1 YNLTV
6 NGGQTNAQTGTY
18 TATAVA
24 ANDVNATTKANYT
37 LGNITRA
44 FSITKATYN
53 MLGVE
58 WNYTSPFTY
67 DKAQKTVEIKANTLP
82 QGVSV
87 NAYLNNS
94 GTDAGN
100 YTASVTFTYDT
111 ANYNEPTVAPLDW
124 TINQAVLTKPTLSG
138 NYTYTGSQL
147 TATLDG
153 FDTEKMTATNNA
165 QTNAA
170 TYTITVALKD
180 GANYNWADE
189 LDGVTNIAIEWT
201 ITPATITFTAN
212 GYTGAYD
219 GIAHGIIVNN
229 FATQGGQ
236 TVTIKYSNDG
246 SSYDLQTSP
255 TFTDVTNGAKT
266 VYFKI
271 TAPNHTDK
279 TGQATVEI
287 TKATVA
293 ELTAGSKV
301 YTGATLR
308 SDIVATNLVSITTNN
323 GGIDVGEYDVVI
335 ALVDTNNYKWE
346 TGAETQTRTIK
357 FAITQAENAITNLH
371 LSDWIYRESA
381 NAPTCDCNF
390 GKPTFTYSAQKDGEF
405 VATVPTNI
413 GVWFVKASIVG
424 TKNYKGAQAIATFS
438 IVAYTYNITFDNGF
452 GDTQTM
458 PNQSRACDDGL
469 TVTANTFERVG
480 YLFVGWKVDGS
491 EIVLPDG
498 AKGNISDGQGGV
510 IKLVAQ
516 WKRNVF
522 TYAFF
527 NDDLTLIFAKTA
539 NFGDTIE
546 IPTAPT
552 KADSAKCS
560 YRFIGWDKT
569 IPETLTGDLVF
580 VAQFAVK
587 TIYGDLDQN
596 DDTDGNNC
604 DIEVTLPE
612 NDKSVLSMTIKDI
625 TEQQLI
631 NNIDSALKNMSI
643 KEYGANKVLKVDL
656 FKDGKEIQ
664 FVGKYTVKLKEK
676 EHDDF
681 DIKIMQVVNDEMIE
695 IQYVREGDYIVFD
708 TVSLGNIVIL
718 EQNVDANL
726 WALVVSNMV
735 LLLLELSYLIFR
747 KKPNKASKTDS
758 PKGTKTN
765 AFAFAPL
772 GLLGAINVIPMY
784 LQILLAAQTVVVIVL
799 AFAMAIAFCRSKRRK
814 KEEAIEIEPVEQ
826 PQIKQEFGVARQLTI
841 TEIVPIVF
849 GQTENVAPPEQIERK
864 VIAEEVAEVAEVAEV
879 TEVAEVAEE
888 VAEVA
893 CEQAPIVDAPTQVV
907 DEQESEENGVGVGV
921 SIVEIDGKKVAI
933 SLRKS
938 FTAKLIQS
946 SEEVQGYYTQLKN
959 RLESYKPLKARMSWD
974 NDSYNSGRNKLVKFA
989 IRGKTLVMFA
999 ALAPDDIVD
1008 EKFHVEYNSAKKYVD
1023 VPMMIRVKGPLKCKH
1038 ASEMIDLVCAK
1049 FGLTF
1054 VEEKN
1059 DDYSQPYD
1067 TTESLIERNL
1077 IKVYADGDL
1086 NSADVIMA
1094 KFGQQGLHLIAA
1106 TDNEEER
1113 AEEVAEVEQ
1122 PEELEKAEEI
1132 VDNSVGKEVE
1142 NDGESEVA
1150 AEVEQSEEENDGSD
1164 YIIVE
1169 GKKVYVSLR
1178 RSFLSKLTQVD
1189 SGIQKYYE
1197 TIKNHILGYKNVKS
1211 RISWSNDTF
1220 NRGREKLIKMSIRG
1234 KTLVV
1239 NVALWPEDIEQDKY
1253 HVEYNNTAKYAE
1265 TPMMIRV
1272 KGPLKLKHALEL
1284 VDKVC
1289 ERNVLKFVADQDVD
1303 YTLPYKTNDELI
1315 EQDLIKV
1322 VYGAKGFGAKEV

>member
-1 YNLTV
+1 
-6 NGGQTNAQTGTY
+6 
-18 TATAVA
+18 
-24 ANDVNATTKANYT
+24 
-37 LGNITRA
+37 
-44 FSITKATYN
+44 
-53 MLGVE
+53 
-58 WNYTSPFTY
+58 
-67 DKAQKTVEIKANTLP
+67 
-82 QGVSV
+82 
-87 NAYLNNS
+87 
-94 GTDAGN
+94 
-100 YTASVTFTYDT
+100 ASVTFTYDT

-180 GANYNWADE
+180 GANYNWAGE

-246 SSYDLQTSP
+246 SIYDLQTSP
-255 TFTDVTNGAKT
+255 TFTDVTNGAKTVYFKITAPNHTEITESRTITINKATLPSIAAMANKTYNGQRQEPTVVINRLINGIATALTLDKDYTIAWKNNNTTFINADTYTVTAIGRGNYSGTSSREYKIEQRELPSITKISAQRYTGQRQAPTVEIKDDTLGTVLKLGVDYDIAWSVDAGFAGADFINAGIYRVTATGKGNYAKTSACDYIINKADIAYTAVNYFGAYDGKAYGITFDNITIIGGQSYTITYSNDNGANYTLQTMPTFKDVTNGAQT

-864 VIAEEVAEVAEVAEV
+864 VIAEEVAEVAEV

-907 DEQESEENGVGVGV
+907 
-921 SIVEIDGKKVAI
+921 
-933 SLRKS
+933 
-938 FTAKLIQS
+938 
-946 SEEVQGYYTQLKN
+946 
-959 RLESYKPLKARMSWD
+959 
-974 NDSYNSGRNKLVKFA
+974 
-989 IRGKTLVMFA
+989 
-999 ALAPDDIVD
+999 
-1008 EKFHVEYNSAKKYVD
+1008 
-1023 VPMMIRVKGPLKCKH
+1023 
-1038 ASEMIDLVCAK
+1038 
-1049 FGLTF
+1049 
-1054 VEEKN
+1054 
-1059 DDYSQPYD
+1059 
-1067 TTESLIERNL
+1067 
-1077 IKVYADGDL
+1077 
-1086 NSADVIMA
+1086 
-1094 KFGQQGLHLIAA
+1094 
-1106 TDNEEER
+1106 
-1113 AEEVAEVEQ
+1113 
-1122 PEELEKAEEI
+1122 
-1132 VDNSVGKEVE
+1132 
-1142 NDGESEVA
+1142 
-1150 AEVEQSEEENDGSD
+1150 
-1164 YIIVE
+1164 
-1169 GKKVYVSLR
+1169 
-1178 RSFLSKLTQVD
+1178 
-1189 SGIQKYYE
+1189 
-1197 TIKNHILGYKNVKS
+1197 
-1211 RISWSNDTF
+1211 
-1220 NRGREKLIKMSIRG
+1220 
-1234 KTLVV
+1234 
-1239 NVALWPEDIEQDKY
+1239 
-1253 HVEYNNTAKYAE
+1253 
-1265 TPMMIRV
+1265 
-1272 KGPLKLKHALEL
+1272 
-1284 VDKVC
+1284 
-1289 ERNVLKFVADQDVD
+1289 
-1303 YTLPYKTNDELI
+1303 
-1315 EQDLIKV
+1315 
-1322 VYGAKGFGAKEV
+1322 